1 MCSASPTDR
10 VCASRTDILNSK
22 QLFGIPLKH
31 NKVWV
36 LLKNMDYFTSLIGQE
51 RAVELLTQAVE
62 RNRIAPGYL
71 FIGSNGIGKSLA
83 AQSFIELLFSANLP
97 ETKLIT
103 SVQNR
108 VRQRNHPD
116 LLWVEPT
123 YMNQGKRLSTKEAEE
138 AGLKRKAPP
147 QIRLEQVREIGEFLS
162 RPPLEAARSIVVL
175 EQAET
180 MGEGAANGLLKTLE
194 EPGKA
199 ALILIA
205 PTVEALLPTLI
216 SRCQK
221 IQFSR
226 LNPEAMA
233 QVLQQAGFGEIL
245 SHSEVMGMAQGSPGE
260 AIAIWQQLQSIPDD
274 LLQKVKQLPQ
284 NLRSALELA
293 KEIDKTLDTESQLW
307 LIDYLQH
314 CYWQQFLAGGIS
326 RSPLEPL
333 EKARQY
339 LLNYVQPRLVWECTL
354 MGICQA

>member
-1 MCSASPTDR
+1 
-10 VCASRTDILNSK
+10 
-22 QLFGIPLKH
+22 
-31 NKVWV
+31 
-36 LLKNMDYFTSLIGQE
+36 MDYFESLIGQTQ
-51 RAVELLTQAVE
+51 AVELLTEAVSQ
-62 RNRIAPGYL
+62 NRIAPGYL
-71 FIGSNGIGKSLA
+71 FVGSNGIGKSLA
-83 AQSFIELLFSANLP
+83 ARCFIELLFSANLTEP
-97 ETKLIT
+97 RLIT

-108 VRQRNHPD
+108 VRLGNHPD

-123 YMNQGKRLSTKEAEE
+123 YMNQGKRLSPKEAEE
-138 AGLKRKAPP
+138 AGLKRKSPP
-147 QIRLEQVREIGEFLS
+147 QIRLEQVREISNFLS
-162 RPPLEAARSIVVL
+162 RPPLESARSIVVL

-205 PTVEALLPTLI
+205 PSVDSLLPTLI

-221 IQFSR
+221 IQFNR
-226 LNPEAMA
+226 LNPAAMA
-233 QVLQQAGFGEIL
+233 EVLQQGGFGEIL
-245 SHSEVMGMAQGSPGE
+245 SNSEVMGMAQGSPGE
-260 AIAIWQQLQSIPDD
+260 AIGIWQQLQSMPDD
-274 LLQKVKQLPQ
+274 LLQKVKQLPR

-293 KEIDKTLDTESQLW
+293 KEIDKALDTESQLW

-354 MGICQA
+354 MGICQ

>member
-1 MCSASPTDR
+1 
-10 VCASRTDILNSK
+10 
-22 QLFGIPLKH
+22 
-31 NKVWV
+31 
-36 LLKNMDYFTSLIGQE
+36 MDYFTSLIGQNQ
-51 RAVELLTQAVE
+51 AVELLTQAVSQ
-62 RNRIAPGYL
+62 NRIAPGYL
-71 FIGSNGIGKSLA
+71 FVGSNGIGKSLA
-83 AQSFIELLFSANLP
+83 AQHFIELLFSAHLAEP
-97 ETKLIT
+97 RLIA

-108 VRQRNHPD
+108 VQQRNHPD

-123 YMNQGKRLSTKEAEE
+123 YMNQGKRLSIKEAESV
-138 AGLKRKAPP
+138 GLKRKAPP
-147 QIRLEQVREIGEFLS
+147 QIRLEQVREIGDFLS

-175 EQAET
+175 SQAET

-205 PTVEALLPTLI
+205 PTVESLLPTLI

-221 IQFSR
+221 IQFNR

-233 QVLQQAGFGEIL
+233 LVLQQAGFGEIL

-260 AIAIWQQLQSIPDD
+260 AIAIWQQLQSMPDD
-274 LLQKVKQLPQ
+274 LLQKVKQFPQ

-314 CYWQQFLAGGIS
+314 CYWQQFLAGKIS

-354 MGICQA
+354 MGICQ

>member
-1 MCSASPTDR
+1 M
-10 VCASRTDILNSK
+10 N
-22 QLFGIPLKH
+22 
-31 NKVWV
+31 
-36 LLKNMDYFTSLIGQE
+36 YFTSLIGQD
-51 RAVELLTQAVE
+51 RAVELLTQAVAQ
-62 RNRIAPGYL
+62 NRIAPGYL

-83 AQSFIELLFSANLP
+83 ASCFIELLFSANLGK
-97 ETKLIT
+97 TQSIA

-123 YMNQGKRLSTKEAEE
+123 YMNQGKRLSLKEAEE

-147 QIRLEQVREIGEFLS
+147 QIRLEQVREISEFLS
-162 RPPLEAARSIVVL
+162 RPPLEAGRSVVVL

-199 ALILIA
+199 TLILIA
-205 PTVEALLPTLI
+205 PTVESLLPTLI

-221 IQFSR
+221 IPFYR
-226 LNPEAMA
+226 LDIPGIT
-233 QVLQQAGFGEIL
+233 QVLQQAGFGDIL

-326 RSPLEPL
+326 RSPLQPL
-333 EKARQY
+333 EQARQY

-354 MGICQA
+354 MEISQ

>member
-1 MCSASPTDR
+1 
-10 VCASRTDILNSK
+10 
-22 QLFGIPLKH
+22 
-31 NKVWV
+31 
-36 LLKNMDYFTSLIGQE
+36 MDYFESLIGQTQ
-51 RAVELLTQAVE
+51 AAELLTEAVSQ
-62 RNRIAPGYL
+62 NRIAPGYL
-71 FIGSNGIGKSLA
+71 FVGSNGIGKSLA
-83 AQSFIELLFSANLP
+83 ARCFIELLFSANLTEP
-97 ETKLIT
+97 RLIA

-108 VRQRNHPD
+108 VRLGNHPD
-116 LLWVEPT
+116 LLWVEPS
-123 YMNQGKRLSTKEAEE
+123 YMNQGKRLSPKEAEE
-138 AGLKRKAPP
+138 AGLKRKSPP
-147 QIRLEQVREIGEFLS
+147 QIRLEQVREIGSFLS
-162 RPPLEAARSIVVL
+162 RPPLESARSIVVL

-205 PTVEALLPTLI
+205 PSVDSLLPTLI

-221 IQFSR
+221 IQFNR
-226 LNPEAMA
+226 LNPAAMA
-233 QVLQQAGFGEIL
+233 KVLQQGGFGEIL
-245 SHSEVMGMAQGSPGE
+245 SNSEVMGMAQGSPGE
-260 AIAIWQQLQSIPDD
+260 AIAIWQQLQSMPDD
-274 LLQKVKQLPQ
+274 LLQKVKVLPQ

-314 CYWQQFLAGGIS
+314 CYWQQFLAGRIS

-354 MGICQA
+354 MGICQ

>member
-1 MCSASPTDR
+1 
-10 VCASRTDILNSK
+10 
-22 QLFGIPLKH
+22 
-31 NKVWV
+31 
-36 LLKNMDYFTSLIGQE
+36 MDYFTSLIGQNQ
-51 RAVELLTQAVE
+51 AVELLTQAVSQ
-62 RNRIAPGYL
+62 NRIAPGYL
-71 FIGSNGIGKSLA
+71 FVGSNGIGKSLA
-83 AQSFIELLFSANLP
+83 AKYFIDLLFSAHLAEP
-97 ETKLIT
+97 RLIA

-108 VRQRNHPD
+108 VQQRNHPD

-123 YMNQGKRLSTKEAEE
+123 YMNQGKRLSIKEAESV
-138 AGLKRKAPP
+138 GLKRKAPP
-147 QIRLEQVREIGEFLS
+147 QIRLEQVREIGDFLS

-175 EQAET
+175 SQAET

-205 PTVEALLPTLI
+205 PTVESLLPTLI

-221 IQFSR
+221 IQFNR

-233 QVLQQAGFGEIL
+233 LVLQQAGFGEIL
-245 SHSEVMGMAQGSPGE
+245 LHSEVMGMAQGSPGE
-260 AIAIWQQLQSIPDD
+260 AIAIWQQLQSMPDD

-314 CYWQQFLAGGIS
+314 CYWQQFLAGKIS

-354 MGICQA
+354 MGICQ

>member
-1 MCSASPTDR
+1 
-10 VCASRTDILNSK
+10 
-22 QLFGIPLKH
+22 
-31 NKVWV
+31 
-36 LLKNMDYFTSLIGQE
+36 MDYFESLIGQNQ
-51 RAVELLTQAVE
+51 AVELLTEAVSQ
-62 RNRIAPGYL
+62 NRIAPGYL
-71 FIGSNGIGKSLA
+71 FVGSNGIGKSLA
-83 AQSFIELLFSANLP
+83 ARCFIELLFSANLTEP
-97 ETKLIT
+97 RLIA

-108 VRQRNHPD
+108 VRLGNHPD

-123 YMNQGKRLSTKEAEE
+123 YMNQGKRLSPKEAEE
-138 AGLKRKAPP
+138 AGLKRKSPP
-147 QIRLEQVREIGEFLS
+147 QIRLEQVREIGNFLS
-162 RPPLEAARSIVVL
+162 RPPLESARSIVVL

-205 PTVEALLPTLI
+205 PTVESLLPTLI

-221 IQFSR
+221 IQFNR
-226 LNPEAMA
+226 LNPAAMA
-233 QVLQQAGFGEIL
+233 EVLQQRGFGEIL
-245 SHSEVMGMAQGSPGE
+245 SNSEVMGMAQGSPGE
-260 AIAIWQQLQSIPDD
+260 AIAIWQQMQSMPDD
-274 LLQKVKQLPQ
+274 LLQKVKLLPQ

-314 CYWQQFLAGGIS
+314 CYWQQFLAGRIS

-354 MGICQA
+354 MGICQ

>member
-1 MCSASPTDR
+1 
-10 VCASRTDILNSK
+10 
-22 QLFGIPLKH
+22 
-31 NKVWV
+31 
-36 LLKNMDYFTSLIGQE
+36 MDYFASLIGQNQ
-51 RAVELLTQAVE
+51 AVELLTQAVSQ
-62 RNRIAPGYL
+62 NRIAPGYL

-83 AQSFIELLFSANLP
+83 AKYFIELLFSAHLVEP
-97 ETKLIT
+97 RLIA

-108 VRQRNHPD
+108 VQQRNHPD

-123 YMNQGKRLSTKEAEE
+123 YMNQGKRLSIKEAESV
-138 AGLKRKAPP
+138 GLKRKAPP
-147 QIRLEQVREIGEFLS
+147 QIRLEQVREIGDFLS
-162 RPPLEAARSIVVL
+162 RPPLESARSIVVL
-175 EQAET
+175 SQAET

-205 PTVEALLPTLI
+205 PTVESLLPTLI

-221 IQFSR
+221 IQFNR

-233 QVLQQAGFGEIL
+233 LVLQQAGFGEIL

-260 AIAIWQQLQSIPDD
+260 AIAIWQQLQSMPDD
-274 LLQKVKQLPQ
+274 LLQKVKQFPQ

-314 CYWQQFLAGGIS
+314 CYWQQFLAGKIS

-354 MGICQA
+354 MGICQ

>member
-1 MCSASPTDR
+1 
-10 VCASRTDILNSK
+10 
-22 QLFGIPLKH
+22 
-31 NKVWV
+31 
-36 LLKNMDYFTSLIGQE
+36 MDYFTSLIGQTQ
-51 RAVELLTQAVE
+51 AVELLTEAVSQ
-62 RNRIAPGYL
+62 NRIAPGYL
-71 FIGSNGIGKSLA
+71 FVGSNGIGKSLA
-83 AQSFIELLFSANLP
+83 ARCFIELLFSANLTEP
-97 ETKLIT
+97 RLIT

-108 VRQRNHPD
+108 VRLGNHPD
-116 LLWVEPT
+116 LLWVEPS
-123 YMNQGKRLSTKEAEE
+123 YINQGKRLSPKEAEE
-138 AGLKRKAPP
+138 AGLKRKSPP
-147 QIRLEQVREIGEFLS
+147 QIRLEQVREISNFLS
-162 RPPLEAARSIVVL
+162 RPPLESARSIVVL

-205 PTVEALLPTLI
+205 PSVDSLLPTLI

-221 IQFSR
+221 IQFNR
-226 LNPEAMA
+226 LNPAAMTE
-233 QVLQQAGFGEIL
+233 VLQQGGFGEIL
-245 SHSEVMGMAQGSPGE
+245 SNSEVMAMAQGSPGE
-260 AIAIWQQLQSIPDD
+260 AIGIWQQLQSMPDD
-274 LLQKVKQLPQ
+274 LLQKVKKLPR

-293 KEIDKTLDTESQLW
+293 KEIDKALDTESQLW

-354 MGICQA
+354 MGICQ

>member
-1 MCSASPTDR
+1 M
-10 VCASRTDILNSK
+10 N
-22 QLFGIPLKH
+22 
-31 NKVWV
+31 
-36 LLKNMDYFTSLIGQE
+36 YFEALIGQSQ
-51 RAVELLTQAVE
+51 AVELLTQAVSQ
-62 RNRIAPGYL
+62 NRIAPGYL
-71 FIGSNGIGKSLA
+71 FVGSNGIGKSLA
-83 AQSFIELLFSANLP
+83 ARCFIELLFSANVTEP
-97 ETKLIT
+97 RLIA

-108 VRQRNHPD
+108 VRLGNHPD
-116 LLWVEPT
+116 LLWVEPS
-123 YMNQGKRLSTKEAEE
+123 YMNQGKRLSPKEAEE
-138 AGLKRKAPP
+138 AGLKRKSPP
-147 QIRLEQVREIGEFLS
+147 QIRLEQVREIGNFLS
-162 RPPLEAARSIVVL
+162 RPPLESARSIVVL

-205 PTVEALLPTLI
+205 PSVDSLLPTLI

-221 IQFSR
+221 IQFNR
-226 LNPEAMA
+226 LNPAAMA
-233 QVLQQAGFGEIL
+233 EVLQQAGFGEIL
-245 SHSEVMGMAQGSPGE
+245 SNSEVMGMAQGSPGE
-260 AIAIWQQLQSIPDD
+260 AIAIWQQLQSMPDD

-293 KEIDKTLDTESQLW
+293 KEIDKALDTESQLW

-354 MGICQA
+354 MGICQ